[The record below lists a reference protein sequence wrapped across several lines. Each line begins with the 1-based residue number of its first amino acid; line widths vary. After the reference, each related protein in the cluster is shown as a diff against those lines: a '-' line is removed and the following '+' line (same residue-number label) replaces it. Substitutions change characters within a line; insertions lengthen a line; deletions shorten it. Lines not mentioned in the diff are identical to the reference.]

1 MNMAT
6 LKRLS
11 LVLFVALLGSVV
23 LVSQDSL
30 AADTPSDSQLVQI
43 RTRCSE
49 IQATLSRV
57 HANDALVRVNR
68 GQLYERLSTKLAV
81 PLNTRIAV
89 NRLDGSSLLSVT
101 SSYDVHLN
109 EFRSLYQSYEEQ
121 LSDTMRINCVNQP
134 AKFYES
140 LQSAREKRQAVR
152 ESTGRLS
159 ADIADYKRAF
169 TEFSSSYRGENQ

>member
-1 MNMAT
+1 MTT

-11 LVLFVALLGSVV
+11 LVVLVALLGSLG
-23 LVSQDSL
+23 LVSHHVL
-30 AADTPSDSQLVQI
+30 AADAPTDSQLVQI
-43 RTRCSE
+43 RSRCSE
-49 IQATLSRV
+49 IQAVLNRV

-81 PLNTRIAV
+81 PLNSRIAL

-101 SSYDVHLN
+101 STYDVHLN

-121 LSDTMRINCVNQP
+121 LSDTMRIDCVNQP

-140 LQSAREKRQAVR
+140 LESAREKRQAVHV
-152 ESTGRLS
+152 STEQLS
-159 ADIADYKRAF
+159 ADIAAYKKALA
-169 TEFSSSYRGENQ
+169 EFASSYRGDAQ